1 MGQRVSDTA
10 GQGGDWLMHIERTEK
25 IFIIGSIVLIV
36 IFAIAIAASSVAYG
50 IQVPSSFEQVD
61 PVTVATPPSPW
72 GAPVEERVRE
82 LAPGKYEAYILAQ
95 TWVFQPNEV
104 RVPAGSEITFYITS
118 KDVQHGFHLEGTNI
132 NMMILPGQVST
143 LKSTFDQPG
152 EYYFI
157 CHEYC
162 GVGHQT
168 MYGRLI
174 VE

>member
-1 MGQRVSDTA
+1 
-10 GQGGDWLMHIERTEK
+10 MHVDRTER

-36 IFAIAIAASSVAYG
+36 IFAIAIAASSIAYG

-61 PVTVATPPSPW
+61 PNTVATPPSPW
-72 GAPVEERVRE
+72 GAPVDERVRE
-82 LAPGKYEAYILAQ
+82 LAPGNYEAYILAQ

-104 RVPAGSEITFYITS
+104 RIPAGSEITFYITS
-118 KDVQHGFHLEGTNI
+118 KDVQHGFQLEGTNI

-143 LKSTFDQPG
+143 LTATFDEPG
-152 EYYFI
+152 EHNFI

-168 MYGRLI
+168 MYGKLV